1 MDAEW
6 VTDTGNRYVRY
17 QADNAIDE
25 FEALTTAGIAAPVAR
40 QQAAIDSPMTYDGRT
55 IAEHA
60 IDQYTSLLDQNFG
73 GDEAQEHAANVTS
86 YAVTDFDADAHL
98 HSSTAEISEDD
109 IVADLDD
116 PLNSG
121 DIEDLGRGLGYT

>member
-1 MDAEW
+1 MDAGW
-6 VTDTGNRYVRY
+6 GTDDSNRYVRY

-25 FEALTTAGIAAPVAR
+25 FEALTSAGIAAPVAR
-40 QQAAIDSPMTYDGRT
+40 QQVAIDSPTTYDGRT

-60 IDQYTSLLDQNFG
+60 VDQYTSLLDQNVG
-73 GDEAQEHAANVTS
+73 GDEAQEHAADVTS
-86 YAVTDFDADAHL
+86 YAVTDFEDDAHL
-98 HSSTAEISEDD
+98 HRSTAAISEED

-121 DIEDLGRGLGYT
+121 GIEDLGRGLGYS